1 MDTIK
6 HCCFEHAHPV
16 CYCGVISKRCVS
28 FNGAA
33 ETLSTAKDCRCHLP
47 SSSAAFHLISQRSMP
62 GKSPQKEVGSSC
74 TTGYLSHGFEFHL
87 SDQDSGVYD
96 YELLYLMV
104 ALNA

>member
-1 MDTIK
+1 
-6 HCCFEHAHPV
+6 
-16 CYCGVISKRCVS
+16 
-28 FNGAA
+28 
-33 ETLSTAKDCRCHLP
+33 
-47 SSSAAFHLISQRSMP
+47 MP

-104 ALNA
+104 ALNAWFSGYWRQLDLISMSHLFRQGSLQRLAAT